1 MRRLRSDLELL
12 GTTLKIADFPVSRRW
27 WGESRIFRRHR
38 FKRLGIGRVLYIT
51 PSKNIKKFSQSDHGN
66 INFESSKIG
75 SHQRNWEH
83 GAPRQSRIIRIVRN
97 GRDFCSPNSLQP
109 PRVA

>member
-1 MRRLRSDLELL
+1 MGAVGR
-12 GTTLKIADFPVSRRW
+12 
-27 WGESRIFRRHR
+27 RIFRLPG
-38 FKRLGIGRVLYIT
+38 FTRLSTGRVLYIT

-83 GAPRQSRIIRIVRN
+83 GTAA
-97 GRDFCSPNSLQP
+97 
-109 PRVA
+109 VADHQDRPKWAVFLLS

>member
-1 MRRLRSDLELL
+1 MRRLRSDFELP
-12 GTTLKIADFPVSRRW
+12 GTTLKIADFPLSRRPCR
-27 WGESRIFRRHR
+27 ESRIFRCRR
-38 FKRLGIGRVLYIT
+38 FKRLSIGPVLYIT

-83 GAPRQSRIIRIVRN
+83 GAPRQSRTTRIVRN